1 MNKDRFKAEYDS
13 YTSEHLLQ
21 LRARGDGLV
30 DEAHA
35 AIEEVLTSRDESVP
49 PRPKLAVDTQGQT
62 QSKGQWIQSLIAGI
76 FFMCVAAFLMQVLK
90 GSGLVGGL
98 LSLIIAAFFLVRW
111 IKNRNLAPELR
122 AKKQAF
128 ARIGEEGFT
137 ELMFYAAEGD
147 IDRVRDLINYSG
159 KVNAQD
165 KKGGNALIYASKNG
179 HIEVVKFLL
188 MSGAKVDL
196 RTKNGLS
203 ALDIAKKSEHPEIA
217 GLLAEGARR

>member
-30 DEAHA
+30 DDAHA
-35 AIEEVLTSRDESVP
+35 AIEEVLTSRGESVP
-49 PRPKLAVDTQGQT
+49 LRPKLAVDTRAQT
-62 QSKGQWIQSLIAGI
+62 QPNGQWIQRLIVGI
-76 FFMCVAAFLMQVLK
+76 FFMGIAAFLVQVLK

-98 LSLIIAAFFLVRW
+98 LSLIIAVFFLVRW

-128 ARIGEEGFT
+128 ARIGEDGFT

-147 IDRVRDLINYSG
+147 IDRVRDLVNYSG

-165 KKGGNALIYASKNG
+165 DKGGTALIYASKNG
-179 HIEVVKFLL
+179 HFEMVKFLL
-188 MSGAKVDL
+188 MSDAKVEL

-203 ALDIAKKSEHPEIA
+203 ALDIAKRSEHFEIA
-217 GLLAEGARR
+217 GLLAG